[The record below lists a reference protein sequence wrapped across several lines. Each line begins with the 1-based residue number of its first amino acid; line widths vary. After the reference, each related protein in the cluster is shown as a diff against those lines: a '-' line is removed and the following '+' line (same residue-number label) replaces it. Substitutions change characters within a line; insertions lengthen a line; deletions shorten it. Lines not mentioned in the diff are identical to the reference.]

1 MNNTNMAKDK
11 AKKEAMRKAKAIK
24 SKMAKKA
31 RGFK

>member
-1 MNNTNMAKDK
+1 MQNKNK
-11 AKKEAMRKAKAIK
+11 AKKEAMRKAKALK

>member
-1 MNNTNMAKDK
+1 MNKNK
-11 AKKEAMRKAKAIK
+11 AKQESMRKSKAIK

>member
-1 MNNTNMAKDK
+1 MNKNK
-11 AKKEAMRKAKAIK
+11 AKQEAMRKAKALK

>member
-1 MNNTNMAKDK
+1 MNKNKQKT
-11 AKKEAMRKAKAIK
+11 EAMRRAKAIK